1 MVLIFCVFVFV
12 IGSCVGS
19 FLNVLIYRLPRHLS
33 IVWPGSHCPKCSH
46 PISWYDNIPLLSWL
60 LLGRSCRYCHQ
71 RISVVYPLV
80 ELVTAGVFT
89 LVFVAYMVLGLR
101 QDMPVITSGPA
112 VSDWVTLGLH
122 LWLVAALLAASAV
135 DLRLSIIPLSITSLT
150 AAVAVVLHGFFPG
163 PMLATITSPTAGV
176 AVGGCLGLIVSAV
189 LLSLG
194 IFHPT
199 FRPMAEDG
207 FVRGP
212 RRKKS
217 RQSRRRL
224 KAAGPASLM
233 ESSTGDIKPRLEI
246 LHEILYLTPA
256 VVLGLVGWLIASAD
270 TSLALRWQSFI
281 GNSHVN
287 ALTASLFGLLI
298 GGGLVWL
305 TRILGTLAFGRE
317 AMGLGDVHLM
327 AAAGAVLGCLAPVLA
342 FFIAPFYGLLA
353 ALLTAVRHR
362 QGELP
367 YGPWLSLGLLTVMLF
382 QDKIWAYLEP
392 GLQVAWQ
399 LLIGG

>member
-1 MVLIFCVFVFV
+1 MVLIFCVFVFA

-33 IVWPGSHCPKCSH
+33 IVWPGSYCPKCKH
-46 PISWYDNIPLLSWL
+46 PLSWYDNIPLLSWL
-60 LLGRSCRYCHQ
+60 LLGRSCRHCHQ
-71 RISVVYPLV
+71 SISAVYPLV

-89 LVFVAYMVLGLR
+89 LVYVAYMVVGLR
-101 QDMPVITSGPA
+101 QDMPIITASPA

-150 AAVAVVLHGFFPG
+150 GVVAVVLHGFFPQ
-163 PMLATITSPTAGV
+163 PMLATIAGPTAGLT
-176 AVGGCLGLIVSAV
+176 VGGCLGLVVSAV
-189 LLSLG
+189 LLFLG
-194 IFHPT
+194 IFQPT
-199 FRPMAEDG
+199 FRTMAEDG

-212 RRKKS
+212 RRKRSK
-217 RQSRRRL
+217 QSRRRL
-224 KAAGPASLM
+224 RAAGPAP
-233 ESSTGDIKPRLEI
+233 STQSPANIKPRLEI

-256 VVLGLVGWLIASAD
+256 VVLGLVGWFIASAD
-270 TSLALRWQSFI
+270 TPLALRWQSFV
-281 GNSHVN
+281 GNAHVN
-287 ALTASLFGLLI
+287 ALTSSLFGLLV

-327 AAAGAVLGCLAPVLA
+327 AAAGAVLGWLAPVLA
-342 FFIAPFYGLLA
+342 FFIAPFYGLSA

-382 QDKIWAYLEP
+382 QDKIWAYLRP
-392 GLQVAWQ
+392 GLEVAWQ
-399 LLIGG
+399 LLTG

>member
-1 MVLIFCVFVFV
+1 
-12 IGSCVGS
+12 
-19 FLNVLIYRLPRHLS
+19 
-33 IVWPGSHCPKCSH
+33 
-46 PISWYDNIPLLSWL
+46 
-60 LLGRSCRYCHQ
+60 
-71 RISVVYPLV
+71 V

-89 LVFVAYMVLGLR
+89 LVFAAYMVVGLR
-101 QDMPVITSGPA
+101 QDMPIITAGPA
-112 VSDWVTLGLH
+112 VSDWITLGMH

-150 AAVAVVLHGFFPG
+150 GVVAVVLHGFFPG
-163 PMLATITSPTAGV
+163 PMLATITSPTAGL
-176 AVGGCLGLIVSAV
+176 AVGACLGLIVSVV

-194 IFHPT
+194 IFRPT

-212 RRKKS
+212 RRKRS
-217 RQSRRRL
+217 RQSRRPL
-224 KAAGPASLM
+224 TASGPARSTQ
-233 ESSTGDIKPRLEI
+233 SSADIRPRLEI
-246 LHEILYLTPA
+246 LHEMLYLTPP
-256 VVLGLVGWLIASAD
+256 VVLGLVGWLVASAD
-270 TSLALRWQSFI
+270 TPLALRWQTFV

-287 ALTASLFGLLI
+287 ALTASLFGLLV

-327 AAAGAVLGCLAPVLA
+327 AAAGAVLGCLAPILA

-367 YGPWLSLGLLTVMLF
+367 YGPWLSLGLLTIMLF
-382 QDKIWAYLEP
+382 QDKIWAYLSP
-392 GLQVAWQ
+392 GLEVAWQ
-399 LLIGG
+399 LLTGG

>member
-1 MVLIFCVFVFV
+1 MPLILCVFVFV

-19 FLNVLIYRLPRHLS
+19 FLNVLIYRLPRHIS
-33 IVWPGSHCPKCSH
+33 IVWPGSHCPKCKH

-71 RISVVYPLV
+71 SISVVYPLV

-89 LVFVAYMVLGLR
+89 LVFVAYMVVGLR
-101 QDMPVITSGPA
+101 QDMPIITAGPA
-112 VSDWVTLGLH
+112 ASDWITLGLH

-150 AAVAVVLHGFFPG
+150 GVVAVVLHGFFPG
-163 PMLATITSPTAGV
+163 PMLATITSPTAGL
-176 AVGGCLGLIVSAV
+176 AVGGCLGLIISVV

-194 IFHPT
+194 IFRPT
-199 FRPMAEDG
+199 FRPMADDG

-212 RRKKS
+212 RRKRS
-217 RQSRRRL
+217 RQSRRPL
-224 KAAGPASLM
+224 TAAGPAPSTQ
-233 ESSTGDIKPRLEI
+233 SSTDIRPRLEI
-246 LHEILYLTPA
+246 LHEMLYLTPP
-256 VVLGLVGWLIASAD
+256 VVLGLVGWLMASAD
-270 TSLALRWQSFI
+270 TPLALRWQAFV

-287 ALTASLFGLLI
+287 ALTASLFGLLV
-298 GGGLVWL
+298 GGGVVWL

-353 ALLTAVRHR
+353 ALLTAVRRR

-382 QDKIWAYLEP
+382 QDKIWAYLSP
-392 GLQVAWQ
+392 GLEVAWQ
-399 LLIGG
+399 LLTGG